1 MKYKETWHKKI
12 LHSFQLVAQQNSADG
27 CVCLEDE
34 VSILDHVLV
43 FSLSALFKIR
53 KGGRR
58 KACIS
63 TGTDAEG
70 SLFLWI

>member
-43 FSLSALFKIR
+43 FSLNALFKIR
-53 KGGRR
+53 KGG
-58 KACIS
+58 
-63 TGTDAEG
+63 
-70 SLFLWI
+70 